1 MKRRIKVKKTLK
13 MKVTMNHLLTKADKA
28 VTVMIVKVIIVLRK
42 ERKENK
48 MMRMESGKNVV
59 MLTSLIISSDLRYRK
74 NLFKV
79 A

>member
-13 MKVTMNHLLTKADKA
+13 MKVMMNHLLTKVDKA

-42 ERKENK
+42 ERKGNK
-48 MMRMESGKNVV
+48 MMRMGSGKNVV
-59 MLTSLIISSDLRYRK
+59 MLISLIISSDVRYRQ

-79 A
+79 T

>member
-1 MKRRIKVKKTLK
+1 MKRRTKVKKTLK

-59 MLTSLIISSDLRYRK
+59 MLTSLIIRSDLRYRK

-79 A
+79 T